1 MYRIS
6 LLPEKYRIE
15 RERAAQRLDLLI
27 YFLFF
32 TVICLILL
40 ALATFVRAQRSSELD
55 SINSEVAK
63 LQSELDS
70 LSVYAQKMDTVEQ
83 VYSNI
88 TDLASGLPSMP
99 RVIPEILETVPNNI
113 NIGNVSV
120 EYVPRNNATRMEI
133 SGEALDYSDVA
144 DWIKILDEL
153 ELTGD
158 IYNSYSSGKPEESS
172 YNVSF
177 ELSIEI
183 LDTSAADDIVWD
195 LGE

>member
-40 ALATFVRAQRSSELD
+40 ALATFVRAHSVRPN
-55 SINSEVAK
+55 SIRLTPSVAK

-70 LSVYAQKMDTVEQ
+70 LSVYAQKKDTVEQ

-88 TDLASGLPSMP
+88 TDLASGLPPLCLALYP
-99 RVIPEILETVPNNI
+99 RYL
-113 NIGNVSV
+113 
-120 EYVPRNNATRMEI
+120 
-133 SGEALDYSDVA
+133 
-144 DWIKILDEL
+144 
-153 ELTGD
+153 
-158 IYNSYSSGKPEESS
+158 KP
-172 YNVSF
+172 YQT
-177 ELSIEI
+177 I
-183 LDTSAADDIVWD
+183 
-195 LGE
+195 